1 MLPTDLKTFI
11 IAPILQYQN
20 KKTAT
25 IKCCVLLITL
35 MKKKLFKIIISDLS
49 LSDHSHKPDSHSIV

>member
-49 LSDHSHKPDSHSIV
+49 LSDH